1 MEGRDQLKGNSQ
13 RRNQGRTQSR
23 RTLPLNLMRVNE
35 AAKRDPT
42 PRLTWVTLGK
52 SRMREIRGSS
62 LLIGG
67 YHFFLVHPD
76 EARAALILT

>member
-13 RRNQGRTQSR
+13 RRDQGRTQSR

-52 SRMREIRGSS
+52 SRMRESRTYGS
-62 LLIGG
+62 
-67 YHFFLVHPD
+67 V
-76 EARAALILT
+76 RAKAEWLSYSTCAVQS